1 MIAKTETLG
10 GCKIL
15 RVSGRIDFESA
26 LDFEQQINAMIQEA
40 GDYYIIELSEVELLS
55 SAGLRVLLSTA
66 KRVAHRNASLAL
78 AAPSQVVRQVFE
90 ISHFNLLF
98 KIFPS
103 VPAAIAALKG
113 TNEVVRPEPTAQ
125 ESLQRP
131 SQTGREEAGPA
142 DFVVPSAVSA
152 AKPSLPQKIEAPRPE
167 PPPSVLPPSPKI
179 EAARSEPPPI
189 PVVLPP
195 PPAIEARSVTVPP
208 LEQPPLPPPAV
219 PRSTET
225 PTVTPAPV
233 PPVVDES
240 TRAPAAPAVPKPPQA
255 QLASQTP
262 PPLPSGNQSSPVLP
276 GPLPPPAARKE
287 GPGTRREAKYPALL
301 EVRAEGT
308 SYPCKDGDVIGT
320 LGGLAKPY
328 FGQITNL
335 APRHLLIGQL
345 QGRWFVFTPKN
356 VQHPFIL
363 DGVVLR
369 AGERKMLQYVEH
381 QVEFSGHVFGFRLIA
396 QQPKE
401 GFFSRIF
408 GRKTGK

>member
-26 LDFEQQINAMIQEA
+26 LDFEHHINAMIQEA
-40 GDYYIIELSEVELLS
+40 GDCYIIELSEVELLS
-55 SAGLRVLLSTA
+55 SAGLRVMLSTA

-113 TNEVVRPEPTAQ
+113 ATEVIPPEDAARNSLLSPAPTKKEESLTELAIPNIEPASRPPTPQKTDLARPE
-125 ESLQRP
+125 SI
-131 SQTGREEAGPA
+131 PA
-142 DFVVPSAVSA
+142 VVPSSPRHERTRIA
-152 AKPSLPQKIEAPRPE
+152 PPNQIPPPLPVVE
-167 PPPSVLPPSPKI
+167 PPSVRLPV
-179 EAARSEPPPI
+179 I
-189 PVVLPP
+189 PVAPSLVPG
-195 PPAIEARSVTVPP
+195 PA
-208 LEQPPLPPPAV
+208 
-219 PRSTET
+219 ET
-225 PTVTPAPV
+225 PTVAPLSI
-233 PPVVDES
+233 PPVNAEP
-240 TRAPAAPAVPKPPQA
+240 TEAPAATAMPKPAPPR
-255 QLASQTP
+255 SPRQTP
-262 PPLPSGNQSSPVLP
+262 PPLPTVNQAAPITSTSVPP
-276 GPLPPPAARKE
+276 SATQAGGP
-287 GPGTRREAKYPALL
+287 RREPKYPASL

-320 LGGLAKPY
+320 IGGVAQPY
-328 FGQITNL
+328 FSQITNL

-345 QGRWFVFTPKN
+345 DGRWFVFTPKN
-356 VQHPFIL
+356 VQHPFIM

-381 QVEFSGHVFGFRLIA
+381 QVEFSGYVFGFRLVD
-396 QQPKE
+396 QPPKE
-401 GFFSRIF
+401 SFFGRLF
-408 GRKTGK
+408 GRKR